1 MIKGMKMQANISD
14 VNDGKARLQKIAENR
29 EKKSGKTDEQWF
41 ANVRYHVVPIF
52 AVEDTADLVL
62 FK

>member
-1 MIKGMKMQANISD
+1 MIKGMERQANISY
-14 VNDGKARLQKIAENR
+14 VNDGKAHLQNIAENR

-52 AVEDTADLVL
+52 AVEEWKA
-62 FK
+62 